1 MMATSSTSPVELLKE
16 SVRDFLDD
24 DCPSMA
30 AALSYYTVF
39 SLPPLLVLL
48 LLLLGSVIAPQDI
61 QGTLETRIRA
71 LMGPAGGEQIRTILA
86 HAHRPGSGI
95 LATALGAVALVLG
108 ATGVFGQLQVALNKA
123 WKVAPDPQKGGIKP
137 FLLKRAF
144 SLGMV
149 LGLAFVLLV
158 SLVLSAV
165 LAAFGDSLA
174 RILPEGLSA
183 TLLEAINFAVSFG
196 VIALLFAAIF
206 KVVPDATIGWRDVW
220 VGAAFTA
227 VLFVAGKFLLGV
239 YLGHS
244 NPGQAFGAAGA
255 LALMFVWIYYSSM
268 TVLLGAEF
276 TQTWAVRRGRG
287 IEPQRGAVRV
297 VRELHLVR
305 PAGGR

>member
-1 MMATSSTSPVELLKE
+1 MATSGASGAGLVRE
-16 SVRDFLDD
+16 SLRDFLDD

-48 LLLLGSVIAPQDI
+48 LLLLGSLLNPQDI
-61 QGTLETRIRA
+61 QGTLEAHIRD

-86 HAHRPGSGI
+86 HAQRPGSGI
-95 LATALGAVALVLG
+95 VATVLGAGALVLG
-108 ATGVFGQLQVALNKA
+108 ATGVFGQLQTALNKA
-123 WKVAPDPQKGGIKP
+123 WKVAPDPQRAGIRR

-165 LAAFGDSLA
+165 LAAFGGSLV
-174 RILPEGLSA
+174 RLLPEGLSA

-196 VIALLFAAIF
+196 VVALLFAAIF
-206 KVVPDATIGWRDVW
+206 KVLPDATISWADVW
-220 VGAAFTA
+220 VGAVFTA
-227 VLFVAGKFLLGV
+227 ALFVGGKFLLGV
-239 YLGHS
+239 YLGHT

-255 LALMFVWIYYSSM
+255 LAVMFVWIYYSSM
-268 TVLLGAEF
+268 IVLLGAEF
-276 TQTWAVRRGRG
+276 TQTWAVHRGKG
-287 IEPQRGAVRV
+287 IEPERGAVRV